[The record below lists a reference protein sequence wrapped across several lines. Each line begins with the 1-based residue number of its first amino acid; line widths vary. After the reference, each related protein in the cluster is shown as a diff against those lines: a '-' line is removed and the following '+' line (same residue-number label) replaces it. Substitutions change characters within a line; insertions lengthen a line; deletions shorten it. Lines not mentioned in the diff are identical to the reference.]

1 MRKTLK
7 RIFDREPWRTIFLLI
22 LSAFVMFVFYK
33 GVLKN
38 PALDPERIGQTAEVT
53 P

>member
-1 MRKTLK
+1 MLKFLK
-7 RIFDREPWRTIFLLI
+7 RIFDHEPWRTILLI
-22 LSAFVMFVFYK
+22 VITAFVVFVFYK

-38 PALDPERIGQTAEVT
+38 PALDPDRMGQPIEAQ